1 MKNCQPRATLIAASL
16 CQSRHNTGMS
26 KPKRHPRIGS
36 DFEAFLRDEGRLGE
50 ATAVA
55 IKRVL
60 AWKIQRAMDSAGV
73 SQAEL
78 ARRMKTSRAVV
89 RRLLDDSDP
98 SVTLATISRAAVALG
113 KQIAF
118 TLATGTAHA
127 QTPENRRVPKPVR
140 LRGRRPLNLREI
152 ESAIASRQRLVAKAR
167 GRAALT
173 EAQALRLAT
182 AETRAA
188 RRA

>member
-1 MKNCQPRATLIAASL
+1 MT
-16 CQSRHNTGMS
+16 
-26 KPKRHPRIGS
+26 KRKTHPRIGS
-36 DFEAFLRDEGRLGE
+36 DFEDFLRDEGRLEE

-60 AWKIQRAMDSAGV
+60 AWEIQRAMDSAGV
-73 SQAEL
+73 SQAEM

-98 SVTLATISRAAVALG
+98 SVTLATISRAALALG
-113 KQIAF
+113 KQVRL

-127 QTPENRRVPKPVR
+127 GMPAAQRIPPGRVR
-140 LRGRRPLNLREI
+140 LHRPGLATVRNI
-152 ESAIASRQRLVAKAR
+152 EAAIANRPRLVAKAR
-167 GRAALT
+167 AQAALT
-173 EAQALRLAT
+173 EDRALRLAV

-188 RRA
+188 RRR